1 MPKPNKPFY
10 RARPLW
16 LVPFAIVAAL
26 IRGMTLA
33 PRVEVYTQL
42 SCYALHGR
50 HEYNTTVL
58 PEFHIESIEWDRS
71 SAISLYAA
79 VDPLGPYLFTNPVHR
94 SNNSSLPPIHD
105 PIKVPSLPRQKP
117 PSRSKASPHRHGD
130 DDAKDPDPR
139 RLTTARCLADP
150 AVQANAAK
158 LQAIITTTM
167 GLLSAFTT
175 GWWGRFGER
184 YGRTKVLAIATFGLM
199 WTDLVFILTSTP
211 HLPFPL
217 SWFSYTSKLNHAH
230 HLLLLAP
237 LVEGLLGGWSTLQSA
252 TSAYISDCTS
262 PGSRAQIFSRFTG
275 VFYLGFSFGPVIA
288 AWLIRH
294 PDLFNLPGTSAP
306 GKHLV
311 DLTGKTAAQRQTVTA
326 VFWVAVICSL
336 ANFFLV
342 LFLFPESLTKERQ
355 EQARRVQGS
364 STSPS
369 SSSPDA
375 LGAGKRQDPPKPLRL
390 PVTGVEDA
398 DGVGIGA
405 IMDVDEITSPI
416 TPSAS
421 SHFFMP
427 NDSAAPTATS
437 PEEPEGFFM
446 SFMRPLAVFLPVYV
460 DMPTRNG
467 LTVRRRKDY
476 SLTLLACALLAWM
489 LSAGIYQIKYLYA
502 GHTYNWG
509 PERLSYY
516 ISFTGAARALFLLL
530 ILPFLIATF
539 KSKPK
544 PESSRKGK
552 GRAQQD
558 YGTRDVEAS
567 PDPQDAK
574 PAPSRMQLGKAIRF
588 DLRLTR
594 FSLLVD
600 ILGNLLVTVAPA
612 PAVSAPGMFSSSGT
626 QPHHHH
632 HLENVAWEVTSG
644 QSQMLFVF
652 ASALNSFA
660 SGMVPAVHSLA
671 LCIVQA
677 RALEADFGS
686 LPHDDESYNESEP
699 SVPPSALATVDT
711 GTLFGAFAILQAVG
725 QMIIGPMLFGVIFST
740 TVASHPKTI
749 FAVATAVLVFSFV
762 LVALVKNPV
771 GEYRLERRQ
780 KKFRRRMEAGYGAYA
795 SQTGSTGTTYRSPK
809 GKGKNWEQEIERRG
823 RTRNSKDLRGGAVD
837 WRVGFSG
844 SGGSQNGQMMARS
857 A

>member
-1 MPKPNKPFY
+1 MPSP
-10 RARPLW
+10 
-16 LVPFAIVAAL
+16 
-26 IRGMTLA
+26 
-33 PRVEVYTQL
+33 
-42 SCYALHGR
+42 
-50 HEYNTTVL
+50 
-58 PEFHIESIEWDRS
+58 
-71 SAISLYAA
+71 
-79 VDPLGPYLFTNPVHR
+79 
-94 SNNSSLPPIHD
+94 
-105 PIKVPSLPRQKP
+105 
-117 PSRSKASPHRHGD
+117 SKASPHGGD
-130 DDAKDPDPR
+130 DNHDRDPR
-139 RLTTARCLADP
+139 RLPTARCLSDP

-184 YGRTKVLAIATFGLM
+184 YGRTKVLAVATFGLL

-217 SWFSYTSKLNHAH
+217 SWFSYTSKFNHAH

-275 VFYLGFSFGPVIA
+275 VFYLGFSFGPAIA

-294 PDLFNLPGTSAP
+294 PDFFRFPGTSEAAP

-311 DLTGKTAAQRQTVTA
+311 DLTGKTVAQRQTVTA
-326 VFWVAVICSL
+326 VFWIAVFCSL
-336 ANFFLV
+336 ANFLLV
-342 LFLFPESLTKERQ
+342 LFLFPESLTKEKR
-355 EQARRVQGS
+355 EQAKRASEPSTAANISPNTSDQAKGEERRK
-364 STSPS
+364 
-369 SSSPDA
+369 A
-375 LGAGKRQDPPKPLRL
+375 LRL

-416 TPSAS
+416 TTSFSAS
-421 SHFFMP
+421 FLIP
-427 NDSAAPTATS
+427 KDSEASVTP
-437 PEEPEGFFM
+437 PEEPESFLM

-476 SLTLLACALLAWM
+476 SLTLLAGAMLAWM
-489 LSAGIYQIKYLYA
+489 LSSGVYQIKYLYA
-502 GHTYNWG
+502 GHTYKWG
-509 PERLSYY
+509 AERLSYY

-530 ILPFLIATF
+530 ILPFLITTF

-544 PESSRKGK
+544 PVSPVVSGRKGK
-552 GRAQQD
+552 SRASHD
-558 YGTRDVEAS
+558 ERDVEAS
-567 PDPQDAK
+567 PGPQTGHK
-574 PAPSRMQLGKAIRF
+574 PAPSRMELGKAIRF

-600 ILGNLLVTVAPA
+600 ILGNMIVAVAPS
-612 PAVSAPGMFSSSGT
+612 PILSSHGT
-626 QPHHHH
+626 FGAERGHPHQHH
-632 HLENVAWEVTSG
+632 HLENIAWEVTSE

-671 LCIVQA
+671 LCVTQA

-686 LPHDDESYNESEP
+686 LPHDDESYDEP
-699 SVPPSALATVDT
+699 SVSPSSSSVAAVDT

-725 QMIIGPMLFGVIFST
+725 QMILGPMLFGIVYSS

-749 FAVATAVLVFSFV
+749 FAVATGLLVFSLV
-762 LVALVKNPV
+762 LVAIVKNPV

-780 KKFRRRMEAGYGAYA
+780 KKFRRRMEAGYGAHA
-795 SQTGSTGTTYRSPK
+795 VSIGSTGTTVRK
-809 GKGKNWEQEIERRG
+809 GRKGKNWEQEIERRG
-823 RTRNSKDLRGGAVD
+823 RTRDSKDLRGGAVG
-837 WRVGFSG
+837 WRFGAGG
-844 SGGSQNGQMMARS
+844 SGNEQDGQMVARS